1 MKTETHRGASR
12 DILYRDPFYTPCV
25 KRRTSTRPRRPW
37 ERPPR
42 KAKTSPQDRR
52 RRRRST
58 MSGQLEVFKYKVFL
72 RPLCCMCRRSDE
84 RRPEAFQARLDAGAG
99 RLVDLV
105 QSLELL
111 GAQLAVGLD
120 VLPVKGLCGSIRS
133 THVSWAPVERL
144 GFTAAVTHQ
153 HQCSPVPRPP
163 VRGTRS
169 LCRCS

>member
-1 MKTETHRGASR
+1 MCKETHLDSSQ
-12 DILYRDPFYTPCV
+12 THC
-25 KRRTSTRPRRPW
+25 W

-72 RPLCCMCRRSDE
+72 RPLCCMCPRSDE

-133 THVSWAPVERL
+133 THVSWAQVERL
-144 GFTAAVTHQ
+144 DFTAAVTHQ
-153 HQCSPVPRPP
+153 HQCSPVLRPP